1 MRRGRFDLGGLLFI
15 FILFGAFFAEIL
27 SGVLSVLAVLLP
39 FGVIGYLIYK
49 FALKANNNNSS
60 SANNDFVTRKSNEG
74 TYVSKLS
81 VPELNKIDKKLN
93 SYFKSNLSLPVID
106 GITLTT
112 NGKFTTVDQLF
123 LAYKDEKICKLSEFK
138 YNYPDVYK
146 KIMDLLLVF
155 STKSDDVLKTSVQTN
170 EIKKEDKL
178 SDANKYIDKIDELNR
193 AIPQEEITNGLYQ
206 TCDLLKQIDILSE
219 THSDNNKIAKLY
231 DYYLP
236 ILTSAL
242 EKYKKLQDAPVHGDD
257 FNSCEAQLI
266 KTIVLIN
273 EALKTIC
280 SSMQEDDYMNINAD
294 MNTLQSLLKKDGYGE
309 NPFGGN
315 K

>member
-49 FALKANNNNSS
+49 FALKANNNSS

-155 STKSDDVLKTSVQTN
+155 STKSDDVLKTR
-170 EIKKEDKL
+170 L
-178 SDANKYIDKIDELNR
+178 F
-193 AIPQEEITNGLYQ
+193 
-206 TCDLLKQIDILSE
+206 
-219 THSDNNKIAKLY
+219 
-231 DYYLP
+231 YY
-236 ILTSAL
+236 
-242 EKYKKLQDAPVHGDD
+242 
-257 FNSCEAQLI
+257 
-266 KTIVLIN
+266 
-273 EALKTIC
+273 
-280 SSMQEDDYMNINAD
+280 
-294 MNTLQSLLKKDGYGE
+294 
-309 NPFGGN
+309 
-315 K
+315 

>member
-1 MRRGRFDLGGLLFI
+1 MGGGLFFL
-15 FILFGAFFAEIL
+15 ILFFAFFGEIL
-27 SGVLSVLAVLLP
+27 TGVFSLLVFLLP
-39 FGVIGYLIYK
+39 VGVAGYLIYK
-49 FALKANNNNSS
+49 FAKKGDNTNSY
-60 SANNDFVTRKSNEG
+60 NGTRVTKQSNEG
-74 TYVSKLS
+74 TYVSKMS

-93 SYFKSNLSLPVID
+93 SYFKNNVSLPVID
-106 GITLTT
+106 GVTLTT
-112 NGKFTTVDQLF
+112 NGKFTTADQLF

-138 YNYPDVYK
+138 YNYPDVYN

-155 STKSDDVLKTSVQTN
+155 STKSDDVLKTSVETV
-170 EIKKEDKL
+170 EIKKEEKL

-219 THSDNNKIAKLY
+219 THSDDTKVSKLY

-242 EKYKKLQDAPVHGDD
+242 EKYKKLQDAPVHGED
-257 FNSCEAQLI
+257 FSKCEAQLI

-309 NPFGGN
+309 NPFGG
-315 K
+315 KK